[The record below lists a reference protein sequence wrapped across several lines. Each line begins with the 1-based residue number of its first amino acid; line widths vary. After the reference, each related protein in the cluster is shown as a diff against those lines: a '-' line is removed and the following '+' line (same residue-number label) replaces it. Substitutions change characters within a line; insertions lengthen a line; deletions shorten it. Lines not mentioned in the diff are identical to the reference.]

1 MISSNLQTFDEAWRA
16 LCDFKVVFSLCTA
29 VINHM
34 EASCISECSV
44 FFCSEN
50 VFFLL
55 LFSFFTKLH
64 LKRYAK
70 IKDRLYQ
77 MLSSFVWK
85 MLAKQNKSAKSKCS
99 KIIHHCVCFLISNW
113 TKNSMHTKRSCC
125 AHA

>member
-44 FFCSEN
+44 FFCSDN

-55 LFSFFTKLH
+55 LFSFFFTKLH

-85 MLAKQNKSAKSKCS
+85 MLAKQNK
-99 KIIHHCVCFLISNW
+99 ILRHCVCLLISNW
-113 TKNSMHTKRSCC
+113 TKNSMHTKRRCC